1 MTGRER
7 NLLEPLGAPSTW
19 SLPALVVST
28 VVSTIVFAF
37 GNTAVVEGNPVLT
50 LGVNTLVTAGLFGLL
65 RLASGW
71 VVVRTSSGV
80 AGAVVLGALVA
91 GAGLRGVILHTV
103 LVGTGLDTSQ
113 TLLMRAVVSITV
125 FAPGVVLSVLV
136 VESIRRWRADEAR
149 IRELTEQR
157 ESTMASVRRA
167 VDSHSDE
174 LSKWLRGQLE
184 PKLQLV
190 AASSPEDARQTLQE
204 MVTQIVKP
212 VSTSLH
218 NSLPRVTPPA
228 PRTATVAFGEFVA
241 LALRGAPLAPV
252 LTAVIFAFTLL
263 PRTLTTGSAGESLAL
278 VAALATAVLLG
289 TGGIN
294 LLSKKLWGR
303 VPLGIQVLFVMVG
316 LVGLGLAVAGLAQV
330 ISDSTL
336 GFDDVYAVG
345 AAAVTTLAVLL
356 GGVVNA
362 RRYFAEQSIRVAELS
377 VELDREITRA
387 RELLWQR
394 NRALGNLLHGSLQ
407 SALNAASVRM
417 AQTKDPRELDSIREG
432 LTQEVSELLMGM
444 RELGPKGGDLRVTI
458 ERINDTWE
466 GISELRWSVDEKV
479 LVTTVGQPVATAIG
493 DALVE
498 TVFNAIK
505 HQSPDHI
512 EITLDYSSPT
522 EIRLRVAHPGFL
534 PTSRSAG
541 LGSTALDYLTLRH
554 SLTEKAGIVTFE
566 GFFPSPG

>member
-7 NLLEPLGAPSTW
+7 NLLETLGAPSTW

-136 VESIRRWRADEAR
+136 VEAIRRWRADEAR

-167 VDSHSDE
+167 VDSHSE
-174 LSKWLRGQLE
+174 EISTWLRSQLE

-190 AASSPEDARQTLQE
+190 ATSSPEDARHTLQE
-204 MVTQIVKP
+204 MVTRIVKP

-241 LALRGAPLAPV
+241 LALRGAPLAPI

-522 EIRLRVAHPGFL
+522 EIRLLVAHPGFL

>member
-1 MTGRER
+1 MTSRER
-7 NLLEPLGAPSTW
+7 SVLEPLGAPSTW

-37 GNTAVVEGNPVLT
+37 GNTVVVEGDPALT
-50 LGVNTLVTAGLFGLL
+50 LGVNTLVTVGLFGLL
-65 RLASGW
+65 RLCAGW
-71 VVVRTSSGV
+71 VAGRTSTGM
-80 AGAVVLGALVA
+80 AGNVVLTALVA
-91 GAGLRGVILHTV
+91 GAGLRGVILQAI

-149 IRELTEQR
+149 IRDLHEQR
-157 ESTMASVRRA
+157 ESTMASVRQA
-167 VDSHSDE
+167 IDSHSDE
-174 LSKWLRGQLE
+174 ISRWLRGQLE
-184 PKLQLV
+184 PKLKVV
-190 AASSPEDARQTLQE
+190 AASSPEDARHTLQE

-212 VSTSLH
+212 VSASLH
-218 NSLPRVTPPA
+218 NSLPRVTPPV

-252 LTAVIFAFTLL
+252 LTAVIFTFTLL
-263 PRTLTTGSAGESLAL
+263 PRTLTTGSVWGSLAL
-278 VAALATAVLLG
+278 VTALATAVLLG

-294 LLSKKLWGR
+294 LLSKRLWGR
-303 VPLGIQVLFVMVG
+303 VPLGIHALFVMAG
-316 LVGLGLAVAGLAQV
+316 LVGLGLAVAGLSQL

-336 GFDDVYAVG
+336 GFDDVYFVG
-345 AAAVTTLAVLL
+345 PAAVTTLAVLL

-362 RRYFAEQSIRVAELS
+362 RRYFAQQSIRVAELS
-377 VELDREITRA
+377 VELDRELTRA
-387 RELLWQR
+387 RELLWQK
-394 NRALGNLLHGSLQ
+394 NRTLGNMLHGSLQ

-417 AQTKDPRELDSIREG
+417 AQTNNPKELDSIREG
-432 LTQEVSELLMGM
+432 LTREVSDLLMAMGKS
-444 RELGPKGGDLRVTI
+444 GPEGGDLRVTI

-466 GISELRWSVDEKV
+466 GISELRWSVDHTV
-479 LVTTVGQPVATAIG
+479 LDTTAGLPVATAMG

-512 EITLDYSSPT
+512 DITLDYSFPT
-522 EIRLRVAHPGFL
+522 EIRLLVAHPGFL

-554 SLTEKAGIVTFE
+554 SLTERAGVVTFE